1 MTAFNP
7 LTLTLEGFGSFRN
20 KQSFRF
26 PQEPGL
32 YFMRGENRLEPR
44 LGANAAGKSTIWKAL
59 CWVLWGKT
67 ANGLKAG
74 GVSSWGSKKGTAVTL
89 DFEGELD
96 SGWLQYSLTRTWKPN
111 TWTLTNGMGDVID
124 LAKDDTNPV
133 LDMLKLQFE
142 PFLHSVY
149 MAQRGEMFLDLP
161 PEPKAALF
169 SSVMDLTKWLTYS
182 SDASTKAADQDK
194 ISRILESELAELKG
208 KLEAADPR
216 DLEVEAQNFE
226 EQIRV
231 QLDEAHQEYQKVLR
245 QSKTAKE
252 EREEAREVEARAF
265 EACRKIA
272 ERRDSAR
279 EEQEKKWAT
288 LRKAEDRLLVLTKEL
303 EHAQEHADR
312 IFARKGCPTCGAK
325 PNPQDQRG
333 LEDAAEEEEHRA
345 RENKEEMQAY
355 VNTFAKEALD
365 ASNEFKR
372 LDAEHQEALDRAK
385 DASDRLHNARMHY
398 QADEKRLDQLEDQV
412 ERLESMKNPFQILLQ
427 ERKHGQDR
435 IREQFDMVRRR
446 LDSSYERHALFSF
459 WVRGFKDVRLQL
471 ISEALGELEVEVN
484 SELMELGLIGWELRF
499 DVDAE
504 TKSGKLSRG
513 FSVSVLS
520 PHNDERVPWE
530 SWSGGES
537 QRLRLAA
544 QCGLANLI
552 RSRTGCD
559 IPLEVWDEPT
569 EGLSEEGIRD
579 LLQALSERAIRE
591 RRAIWIVD
599 HRALG
604 YGGFT
609 GTVTVVRD
617 EKGSRVVQSTV

>member
-7 LTLTLEGFGSFRN
+7 LALTLEGFGSFRN

-74 GVSSWGSKKGTAVTL
+74 NVSSWGLKKGTGVTL
-89 DFEGELD
+89 DFEGELNG
-96 SGWLQYSLTRTWKPN
+96 GWLQYSLVRTWKPN
-111 TWTLTNGMGDVID
+111 AWTLTNGMGDVVD
-124 LAKDDTNPV
+124 LAKDSTNPV

-182 SDASTKAADQDK
+182 AEASARAADQDK
-194 ISRILESELAELKG
+194 VSRRLESDLAELKG
-208 KLEAADPR
+208 RVEATDNR
-216 DLEVEAQNFE
+216 DLELEAENFE
-226 EQIRV
+226 QRTRD
-231 QLDEAHQEYQKVLR
+231 QLDEAHQEYEQMLKKARV
-245 QSKTAKE
+245 SKE
-252 EREEAREVEARAF
+252 EQEEADAAEAEAF
-265 EACRKIA
+265 EACKKITA
-272 ERRDSAR
+272 RREAAL
-279 EEQEKKWAT
+279 EEQEKKWRA
-288 LRKAEDRLLVLTKEL
+288 LRKSEDRLLVLTKEL
-303 EHAQEHADR
+303 EHAVNHADL
-312 IFARKGCPTCGAK
+312 IFAKEGCPVCGSQ
-325 PNPQDQRG
+325 PNPKDQLRM
-333 LEDAAEEEEHRA
+333 EEEAEKLEQRC
-345 RENKEEMQAY
+345 REDQEEVQAW
-355 VNTFAKEALD
+355 VNVIAKEALE

-372 LDAEHQEALDRAK
+372 LDREYQEAVDRTK
-385 DASDRLHNARMHY
+385 DASERLRNARMRH
-398 QADEKRLDQLEDQV
+398 QTDEKRLDQLEDEV
-412 ERLESMKNPFQILLQ
+412 ERLETVKNPFQAMLQ
-427 ERKHGQDR
+427 ERKQGRDR
-435 IREQFDMVRRR
+435 AQEEFQEARDK
-446 LDSSYERHALFSF
+446 LDRSYEQHALYSF

-504 TKSGKLSRG
+504 TKAGKLSRG
-513 FSVSVLS
+513 FSVSVIS

-569 EGLSEEGIRD
+569 EGLSEEGITD
-579 LLQALSERAIRE
+579 LMQALSERAARE

-604 YGGFT
+604 YGGFS

>member
-74 GVSSWGSKKGTAVTL
+74 NVSSWGLKKGTGVTL
-89 DFEGELD
+89 DFEGELNG
-96 SGWLQYSLTRTWKPN
+96 GWLQYSLARTWKPN
-111 TWTLTNGMGDVID
+111 TWTLTNGMGDVVD
-124 LAKDDTNPV
+124 LAKDDTNLV

-169 SSVMDLTKWLTYS
+169 SSVMDLTRWLTYS
-182 SDASTKAADQDK
+182 AEASARAADQDK
-194 ISRILESELAELKG
+194 VSRRLESDLAELKG
-208 KLEAADPR
+208 RVEATDNR
-216 DLEVEAQNFE
+216 DLEIEAENFE
-226 EQIRV
+226 QRTRD
-231 QLDEAHQEYQKVLR
+231 QLDEAHQEYNQVLR
-245 QSKTAKE
+245 RSKAAKKDQD
-252 EREEAREVEARAF
+252 EADDAEAEAF
-265 EACRKIA
+265 EEC
-272 ERRDSAR
+272 
-279 EEQEKKWAT
+279 KKTKAHMEDAGDWAAT
-288 LRKAEDRLLVLTKEL
+288 KLKMLRASEDRLISLTKEV
-303 EHAQEHADR
+303 EHAKAHIGSLVVAKE
-312 IFARKGCPTCGAK
+312 CPTCGAMPRPEELRRLIAEAK
-325 PNPQDQRG
+325 RA
-333 LEDAAEEEEHRA
+333 EDRAAEAVAKTKSCVEVLREEYNSAA
-345 RENKEEMQAY
+345 RN
-355 VNTFAKEALD
+355 LD
-365 ASNEFKR
+365 
-372 LDAEHQEALDRAK
+372 DAEIRHREAIDRSK
-385 DASDRLHNARMHY
+385 DASERLRNARMRH
-398 QADEKRLDQLEDQV
+398 QTDEKRLDQLEDEV
-412 ERLESMKNPFQILLQ
+412 ERLETVKNPFHALLQ
-427 ERKHGQDR
+427 ERKQGRDR
-435 IREQFDMVRRR
+435 AQEEFQQVRAQ
-446 LDSSYERHALFSF
+446 LDRSYEQHALFSF

-504 TKSGKLSRG
+504 TKAGKLSRG

-569 EGLSEEGIRD
+569 EGLSEEGITD
-579 LLQALSERAIRE
+579 LMQALSERAARE

-604 YGGFT
+604 YGGFS